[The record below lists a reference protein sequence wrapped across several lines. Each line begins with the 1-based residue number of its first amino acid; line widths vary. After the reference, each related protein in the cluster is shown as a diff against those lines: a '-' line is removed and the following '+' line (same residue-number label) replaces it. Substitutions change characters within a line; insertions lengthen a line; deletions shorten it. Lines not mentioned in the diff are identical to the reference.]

1 MKAYARLYQAVFRLI
16 LPRMPWRQPEL
27 IKGEGSVAS
36 IGTTVKAYGVD
47 RALLVSDPGLVR
59 LGFVDQVREHLEK
72 ANVRVVVY
80 DKTQANPTIDQIE
93 EALLLYREGSCQGIV
108 ALGGGSPMDLAKA
121 VGARIAMPNKTIP
134 QLKGILKIKHN
145 LPPLFAIP
153 TTAGTGSEVTV
164 AAVVTDSKTK
174 EKYAISDLHL
184 IPILAIHD
192 PSLTVGLPP
201 HITATTGM
209 DALTHAVEA
218 YLNHTSMPVTNQESE
233 EAVQLI
239 FRSLLKAY
247 ENGNDIRAREDMQKA
262 AFLAGAAFTKAYV
275 GYVHGLAHQL
285 GGFYGIPHGLANAV
299 ILPIVLDYYGD
310 KVEKKLAR
318 LADVA
323 SLSTPTMSQKEKADA
338 FKSAIK
344 EMNRKMNIPQTL
356 EGIKEEDLEILVKR
370 ALEEVNP
377 AYPVPVILN
386 GKQLLELYHH
396 VMKASS
402 Q

>member
-239 FRSLLKAY
+239 FKSLLKAY

>member
-36 IGTTVKAYGVD
+36 IGSAVKTYGVD
-47 RALLVSDPGLVR
+47 RVLLVSDPGLVR
-59 LGFVDQVREHLEK
+59 LGFVDQVRDHLEK

-239 FRSLLKAY
+239 FKSLLKAY

-299 ILPIVLDYYGD
+299 ILPIVLDYYGE
-310 KVEKKLAR
+310 KVEGKLAR
-318 LADVA
+318 MADVA
-323 SLSTPTMSQKEKADA
+323 NVSTPTMSKREKADV
-338 FKSAIK
+338 FKNAIK
-344 EMNRKMNIPQTL
+344 EMNRRMNIPQTL
-356 EGIKEEDLEILVKR
+356 DGIKEEDLAILVQR
-370 ALEEVNP
+370 ALSEVNP

-402 Q
+402 H

>member
-36 IGTTVKAYGVD
+36 IGSAVKTYGVD

-93 EALLLYREGSCQGIV
+93 EALFLYREGSCQGIV

-121 VGARIAMPNKTIP
+121 VGARIAMPNKSIP

-239 FRSLLKAY
+239 FKSLLKAY

-310 KVEKKLAR
+310 KVEGKLAR

-323 SLSTPTMSQKEKADA
+323 NVSNPTMSKREKADA
-338 FKSAIK
+338 FKNAIK
-344 EMNRKMNIPQTL
+344 EMNRRMNIPQTL
-356 EGIKEEDLEILVKR
+356 DGIKEEDLAILVQR
-370 ALEEVNP
+370 ALSEVNP

-402 Q
+402 H

>member
-36 IGTTVKAYGVD
+36 IGNAVKAYGVD

-93 EALLLYREGSCQGIV
+93 EALFLYREGSCQGIV

-121 VGARIAMPNKTIP
+121 VGARIAMPNKSIP

-239 FRSLLKAY
+239 FKSLLKAY

-310 KVEKKLAR
+310 KVEGKLAR

-323 SLSTPTMSQKEKADA
+323 NVSNPTMSKREKADA
-338 FKSAIK
+338 FKNAIK
-344 EMNRKMNIPQTL
+344 EMNRRMNIPQTL
-356 EGIKEEDLEILVKR
+356 DGIKEEDLAILVQR
-370 ALEEVNP
+370 ALSEVNP

-386 GKQLLELYHH
+386 RKQLLELYHK

-402 Q
+402 H

>member
-27 IKGEGSVAS
+27 IKGEGSVSS
-36 IGTTVKAYGVD
+36 IGSAVKAYGVD

-121 VGARIAMPNKTIP
+121 VGARIAMPNKSIP

-239 FRSLLKAY
+239 FKSLLKAY

-310 KVEKKLAR
+310 KVEGKLAR

-323 SLSTPTMSQKEKADA
+323 NVSNPTMSKKEKADA
-338 FKSAIK
+338 FKNAIK
-344 EMNRKMNIPQTL
+344 EMNRRMNIPQTL
-356 EGIKEEDLEILVKR
+356 DGIKEEDLAILVQR
-370 ALEEVNP
+370 ALSEVNP

-402 Q
+402 H